1 MEPKSEPVQSP
12 AAKLKLS
19 QPISL
24 NRPALVVSVHDVS
37 PTTRAACE
45 TIVGELTALGLR
57 RCSLLV
63 IPDHHHTGNFLDD
76 EDFCAWLTA
85 QVEASHEVVIHGYS
99 HQREAETGETLR
111 DKITTR
117 LYTAGEGEFYNLD
130 GETAKQLLT
139 QAREEFRA
147 AGFEPD
153 GFIAPAWLLSRP
165 AEAALREL
173 GFQYT
178 TRLGSVVDLQMA
190 RHYDSQ
196 SLVWSV
202 RSPWRCLSSL
212 IWNALLFKA
221 LRNNR
226 LLRISVHPAD
236 LSHPRI
242 WRQIRRCVMRA
253 LESRSAFTYE
263 RWIARQRFLEV
274 NAAK

>member
-1 MEPKSEPVQSP
+1 MEQKSEPVQSP

-37 PTTRAACE
+37 PATRSACE
-45 TIVGELTALGLR
+45 TIVAELVALGLK

-63 IPDHHHTGNFLDD
+63 IPDYHHTGNFLDD
-76 EDFCAWLTA
+76 EDFCAWLETL
-85 QVEASHEVVIHGYS
+85 VKASHEVVIHGYC
-99 HQREAETGETLR
+99 HEREERKSDTLR
-111 DKITTR
+111 DKLATR
-117 LYTAGEGEFYNLD
+117 FYTAGEGEFYNID
-130 GETAKQLLT
+130 AATAKKLLT
-139 QAREEFRA
+139 IAREEFRM

-153 GFIAPAWLLSRP
+153 GFIAPAWLLSQE
-165 AEAALREL
+165 AETVLREL

-178 TRLGSVVDLQMA
+178 TRLRSVIDLQND
-190 RHYDSQ
+190 RQYTSQ

-202 RSPWRCLSSL
+202 RSSWRCVTSM
-212 IWNALLFKA
+212 IWNSILFKVT
-221 LRNNR
+221 RNNP
-226 LLRISVHPAD
+226 LLRISIHPAD

-242 WRQIRRCVMRA
+242 WRQIRRTIMRA
-253 LESRSAFTYE
+253 LENRYAFTYE